1 MWSKELFPKYI
12 MFYFTQIQAHPYLF
26 LLDCPSSHSPAPHID
41 SMILYS
47 IRILKPVQAESRFK
61 LLSKYFIDKTEL
73 LNPLLWTTMLK
84 KKTLIICKPQF
95 SYLQEKDDRLL
106 TPWVFLG
113 LDNVCS
119 IYINV
124 DFGILCYSSC
134 HITERSMNIPWVRAF
149 PQH

>member
-1 MWSKELFPKYI
+1 

-73 LNPLLWTTMLK
+73 LNPLLWTTM
-84 KKTLIICKPQF
+84 
-95 SYLQEKDDRLL
+95 
-106 TPWVFLG
+106 
-113 LDNVCS
+113 
-119 IYINV
+119 
-124 DFGILCYSSC
+124 
-134 HITERSMNIPWVRAF
+134 
-149 PQH
+149 